1 MMDDTTSQHIGD
13 HEFSRPLVDSNYEVY
28 EDNSGFTN
36 SKLDDEYKREKL
48 RDIFSRN
55 GSIL

>member
-1 MMDDTTSQHIGD
+1 MDDTTLQHIEG
-13 HEFSRPLVDSNYEVY
+13 HELDRPLVDPNYEVY
-28 EDNSGFTN
+28 EDIHGFTN
-36 SKLDDEYKREKL
+36 FKADDEYKREKL